1 MKRFLL
7 LYTGPPAPSDAS
19 HEGWPEWFR
28 AIGDA
33 LVDVGSPVVGGIVV
47 HADGSTSEGA
57 TSLNGYSVIQAEA
70 RSEALDLLR
79 DHPLLALGG
88 EYRIEVFEVPKK

>member
-7 LYTGPPAPSDAS
+7 LYEGPPTPREAS

-28 AIGDA
+28 AIGDS
-33 LVDVGSPVVGGIVV
+33 LVDLGSPMANGVVL
-47 HADGSTSEGA
+47 HADGSTSDDAAG
-57 TSLNGYSVIQAEA
+57 LNGYSVIQAEG

-88 EYRIEVFEVPKK
+88 EYAIEVFEVPKR

>member
-7 LYTGPPAPSDAS
+7 LYKRPPTSPEAS

-33 LVDVGSPVVGGIVV
+33 LVDLGSPMANGVVL
-47 HADGSTSEGA
+47 HADGSTSDDAAG
-57 TSLNGYSVIQAEA
+57 LNGYSVIQAEG
-70 RSEALDLLR
+70 RSGALDLLR
-79 DHPLLALGG
+79 DHRLFWLGG
-88 EYRIEVFEVPKK
+88 EYAIEVFEAPKR

>member
-7 LYTGPPAPSDAS
+7 LYRGPPTPPGVS

-28 AIGDA
+28 SIGDA
-33 LVDVGSPVVGGIVV
+33 LVDVGSPAKNGVVL
-47 HADGSTSEGA
+47 HANGSTSDAAG
-57 TSLNGYSVIQAEA
+57 LNGYGVIQAEG

-79 DHPLLALGG
+79 DHPLLALDGDWV
-88 EYRIEVFEVPKK
+88 IEVFEVPKR

>member
-7 LYTGPPAPSDAS
+7 LYKGPPTPPGAS

-33 LVDVGSPVVGGIVV
+33 LVDLGSPTTNGVVV
-47 HADGSTSEGA
+47 HADGSTSDDAAG
-57 TSLNGYSVIQAEA
+57 LNGYSVIQTES
-70 RSEALDLLR
+70 RSEAFDLLR
-79 DHPLLALGG
+79 DHPLLALDGD
-88 EYRIEVFEVPKK
+88 YVIEVFEVPKR

>member
-1 MKRFLL
+1 MKSFLL
-7 LYTGPPAPSDAS
+7 LYTGPPAPPGPA

-33 LVDVGSPVVGGIVV
+33 LVDRGSPMAKGVVL
-47 HADGSTSEGA
+47 HADGSTSDDA
-57 TSLNGYSVIQAEA
+57 ADLRGYSLIQAGD

-88 EYRIEVFEVPKK
+88 EYAIEVFEVPMR

>member
-7 LYTGPPAPSDAS
+7 LYTGPPTPPDAS
-19 HEGWPEWFR
+19 HEGWPEWFG

-33 LVDVGSPVVGGIVV
+33 LVDLGSPMANGVVL
-47 HADGSTSEGA
+47 HADGSTSDDAAG
-57 TSLNGYSVIQAEA
+57 LNGYSVIQAEG
-70 RSEALDLLR
+70 RSEALDLVR

-88 EYRIEVFEVPKK
+88 DYAIGVFEVPKR

>member
-7 LYTGPPAPSDAS
+7 VYKGPPTPPGAT

-33 LVDVGSPVVGGIVV
+33 LVDVGSPTRNGVVL
-47 HADGSTSEGA
+47 HADGSTSNDAAG
-57 TSLNGYSVIQAEA
+57 LNGYSVIQAEG

-79 DHPLLALGG
+79 DHPLLALDGDWV
-88 EYRIEVFEVPKK
+88 IEVFEVPKR